1 MIQNEPKKGSL
12 EVTMSYSISEDGTN
26 DTIEVGLSK
35 LRCSMQTM
43 QQHEKLGGKHTF
55 EHL

>member
-1 MIQNEPKKGSL
+1 
-12 EVTMSYSISEDGTN
+12 MSYSAGEDATD

-43 QQHEKLGGKHTF
+43 QQHEKLGGECNTI
-55 EHL
+55 